1 MKSSTADIE
10 NSRGTL
16 RQWTDTDTVQAARCG
31 EYPVESF
38 EEAVMY
44 CLNRAEGDGL
54 PLMPPTQEAISRML
68 AFSNRKPTDIV
79 GSLDSRRVLTVLQV
93 ATCGV
98 MAGAP
103 PETFPII
110 LATWDAL
117 FEPQFNLN
125 AVLSSS
131 GGAALTCVVSG
142 GFASTVGMNA
152 GAGLFGPGNRAN
164 ATVGR
169 AVRLGARMALGARH
183 PMDASS
189 LGNPSKFTAHLA
201 EGSPPPG
208 WPTYRES
215 VGYGESDTTVTVMG
229 TDAPRQVYQA
239 SSRRGGR
246 LLQGLSACMR
256 DPSHIAAGT
265 ALGRGEGM
273 NFMVVLGPEHAQ
285 VLSDGG
291 FSRADVASE
300 LADRSRLTS
309 ADLQRAGVD
318 LIEERHV
325 PDIDGLYPST
335 FSERIVV
342 VTAGA
347 PGAGWSAVIPGWA
360 YALES
365 RAATRTIDEV
375 EL

>member
-1 MKSSTADIE
+1 
-10 NSRGTL
+10 
-16 RQWTDTDTVQAARCG
+16 
-31 EYPVESF
+31 
-38 EEAVMY
+38 
-44 CLNRAEGDGL
+44 
-54 PLMPPTQEAISRML
+54 
-68 AFSNRKPTDIV
+68 
-79 GSLDSRRVLTVLQV
+79 
-93 ATCGV
+93 
-98 MAGAP
+98 
-103 PETFPII
+103 
-110 LATWDAL
+110 
-117 FEPQFNLN
+117 
-125 AVLSSS
+125 
-131 GGAALTCVVSG
+131 
-142 GFASTVGMNA
+142 
-152 GAGLFGPGNRAN
+152 
-164 ATVGR
+164 
-169 AVRLGARMALGARH
+169 
-183 PMDASS
+183 
-189 LGNPSKFTAHLA
+189 
-201 EGSPPPG
+201 
-208 WPTYRES
+208 
-215 VGYGESDTTVTVMG
+215 
-229 TDAPRQVYQA
+229 
-239 SSRRGGR
+239 
-246 LLQGLSACMR
+246 
-256 DPSHIAAGT
+256 
-265 ALGRGEGM
+265 M